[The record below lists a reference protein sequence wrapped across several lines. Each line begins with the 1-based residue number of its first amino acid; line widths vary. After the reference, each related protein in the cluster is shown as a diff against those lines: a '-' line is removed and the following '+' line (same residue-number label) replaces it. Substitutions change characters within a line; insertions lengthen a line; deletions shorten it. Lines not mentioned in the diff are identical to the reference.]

1 MRNFIF
7 LTLFFVSLGGV
18 DIEAQNPDF
27 EQFIQKF
34 PKQTLPYKCVY
45 QPNLKFNKSLKITPS
60 EATTWLTSFK
70 TPEGVTIN
78 LYESLIEPFGPA
90 KSPEGKTLVS
100 KMKAQKLAIL
110 KQTDEYIALVIR
122 IYFIDQIADYLEG
135 ERYLL
140 HTFKLDGTPVSALW
154 IAQRIQF
161 DLHYNQISS
170 QIDEN
175 GNITSLVEV
184 FAPSA
189 NTQTEEKYQIL
200 DSGEIVVLKN
210 SKN

>member
-7 LTLFFVSLGGV
+7 LTLLLGSLNWTN
-18 DIEAQNPDF
+18 IQAQSLDF
-27 EQFIQKF
+27 EKFIQKF
-34 PKQTLPYKCVY
+34 PQQTLPYKCAY
-45 QPNLKFNKSLKITPS
+45 QPNLKFNKSLKISPL
-60 EATTWLTSFK
+60 EAETWLSSFK
-70 TPEGVTIN
+70 TPEGFAVS
-78 LYESLIEPFGPA
+78 LYETLIEPFGPT
-90 KSPEGKTLVS
+90 KSPEGRTLVS
-100 KMKAQKLAIL
+100 KMNAQKLAIL

-122 IYFIDQIADYLEG
+122 IYFIDQIADYMEG

-140 HTFKLDGTPVSALW
+140 HTFKLDGTPISALW

-184 FAPSA
+184 FAPA
-189 NTQTEEKYQIL
+189 ENTRTEEKYQIL
-200 DSGEIVVLKN
+200 DSGEIVVLKS
-210 SKN
+210 SK